1 MIGQIQRWKDLWQWL
16 PTEGDGGLSSMSDT
30 VPIGD
35 FLTRV
40 VVPIDKARFPLDG
53 LNVIEKITF
62 GGELKIRTPEK
73 KRGYKGPLF
82 RANTGDL
89 LISKIRVAQGSLCI
103 VPSALDHVA
112 VSNEYPVY
120 RPDDSMVNP
129 GFLSLL
135 LRSAQFQCALRSL
148 RSGNTTKARL
158 RPEDFEALPM
168 PLPEPENQR
177 RLVAA
182 YQNAVAKAAKLEAQ
196 AQQIERDAQREFEA
210 ALGLTPPPNLPKRPF
225 QIARFRDIERW
236 SHEGI
241 LQDAINRTVRHEST
255 FDQPTLGE
263 VAQITHGCSHP
274 PSAKPTGLEI
284 LRIRAVA
291 RGDFHPEERK
301 SIRDTP
307 ELRARFD
314 LREGDILMCRTN
326 GTLAYV
332 GMAALVLEDTPNLI
346 FPDKVI
352 RVRLTTPALLPDF
365 LWTLLKSPYM
375 RMKIEANAR
384 TAVGN
389 YAIGSSDLAAL
400 EVIAPPLEVQK
411 RIAGALRTARDS
423 AAAKRKQAAALRAAA
438 WNDFIAAVF
447 A

>member
-1 MIGQIQRWKDLWQWL
+1 MERWDWIRVSDVAEHSDMPSTSIG
-16 PTEGDGGLSSMSDT
+16 E
-30 VPIGD
+30 
-35 FLTRV
+35 FLRRRV
-40 VVPIDKARFPLDG
+40 EPVDRKVTAFSEVVPISIHFNGSISRRVVAEGREYSLPMLWVRPGDIVLSKIDLKNGAVGVLPDDWPSAAVTTHFAVYEPDKRMVL
-53 LNVIEKITF
+53 
-62 GGELKIRTPEK
+62 PEF
-73 KRGYKGPLF
+73 F
-82 RANTGDL
+82 RL
-89 LISKIRVAQGSLCI
+89 LIQSPRFKAWLADNKSGQDGRTEVK
-103 VPSALDHVA
+103 
-112 VSNEYPVY
+112 
-120 RPDDSMVNP
+120 
-129 GFLSLL
+129 LS
-135 LRSAQFQCALRSL
+135 
-148 RSGNTTKARL
+148 
-158 RPEDFEALPM
+158 DFEDLDV
-168 PLPEPENQR
+168 PLPDLALQN
-177 RLVAA
+177 RLIAA
-182 YQNAVAKAAKLEAQ
+182 YQKALGQAAQLDAEAHR
-196 AQQIERDAQREFEA
+196 IERDAQREFEA

-241 LQDAINRTVRHEST
+241 LQDVISRTVRQEST
-255 FDQPTLGE
+255 FDQPALAE
-263 VAQITHGCSHP
+263 VATITHGCSRP

-284 LRIRAVA
+284 LKISAVT
-291 RGDFHPEERK
+291 RGDFRPEEK
-301 SIRDTP
+301 KFICDSP

-314 LREGDILMCRTN
+314 LRKGDILMCRTN

-332 GMAALVLEDTPNLI
+332 GMAALVMEDMPDLI

-400 EVIAPPLEVQK
+400 EVIAPPFEVQK
-411 RIAGALRTARDS
+411 QIASALRTARSS
-423 AAAKRKQAAALRAAA
+423 AGNKRKQAAALRATA